1 MTTACTV
8 CSRSLPAAVAPAS
21 SRQRLHRHS
30 LRLQSPRQQHLRVR
44 ALLIFTAF
52 DALQPVE
59 PHLRILCYGTQ
70 RHADGQVPPLR
81 PLTIDWASE
90 DTWFAIGA
98 GILGISVGIG
108 APAAYVLLQQ
118 SDEKKLEELRELN
131 RQSYKETGQYMSEV
145 TSQPNQQWATC
156 LDIATFQVW

>member
-1 MTTACTV
+1 MTIACTV
-8 CSRSLPAAVAPAS
+8 CSRSLPAAAAS
-21 SRQRLHRHS
+21 PRQSLHRHS
-30 LRLQSPRQQHLRVR
+30 LRLQSSRQQRLRVR
-44 ALLIFTAF
+44 ALLILSCSWFTASRPQKPL
-52 DALQPVE
+52 AL
-59 PHLRILCYGTQ
+59 HGIRS
-70 RHADGQVPPLR
+70 RSDGQVPPLR

-131 RQSYKETGQYMSEV
+131 RQSYKETRQYMSEV
-145 TSQPNQQWATC
+145 TSQSWAMPGLC
-156 LDIATFQVW
+156 DQAGDS